1 MGATKK
7 TAGTRDRAATEANAH
22 DRRAGRVAIVGR
34 PNVGKSTLL
43 NALIGERI
51 AITSPLPQTTRDS
64 ILGLYSV
71 PGLQIAFVDTPGI
84 HTAKNKLGARMNAT
98 AEHATDDADAQIM
111 VVELG
116 GRGQGLTAVD
126 KSILAKLRKIPTVLV
141 LNKVDRVQPRS
152 LLLPLLE
159 SINKDVGPGLAAI
172 VPVSARSGNG
182 VDRIVA
188 ELAKILPRG
197 EPLFPED
204 EISDRPVRFFVAEF
218 VREQILRNTR
228 NEVPHGVAVTVESF
242 EEEKKTP
249 RILLTVHVD
258 KETHK
263 PILLGKHGAMMKTI
277 GTAARARV
285 EELLGKQV
293 HIEIFVRVTPG
304 WYENDAL
311 LRSFGYDGHGAASAN
326 AGASANATQRTSR

>member
-1 MGATKK
+1 MGDSKK
-7 TAGTRDRAATEANAH
+7 TENP
-22 DRRAGRVAIVGR
+22 RRAGRVAIVGR

-51 AITSPLPQTTRDS
+51 AIVSPLPQTTRDS
-64 ILGLYSV
+64 ILGLLSTE
-71 PGLQIAFVDTPGI
+71 GLQIAFVDTPGI
-84 HTAKNKLGARMNAT
+84 HAAKNKLGARMNRASEQ
-98 AEHATDDADAQIM
+98 AAQDADAQLL

-116 GRGQGLTAVD
+116 GRGQGLTAPD
-126 KSILAKLRKIPTVLV
+126 KDILRSLPKIPTLLV

-152 LLLPLLE
+152 AILPLLE
-159 SINKDVGPGLAAI
+159 SIGKDVGPGLTAI
-172 VPVSARSGNG
+172 IPVSARSGNG
-182 VDRIVA
+182 VPRIVA
-188 ELAKILPRG
+188 ELAKILPLG

-204 EISDRPVRFFVAEF
+204 EISDRPMRFFVAEF

-249 RILLTVHVD
+249 RIMLTVHVD

-263 PILLGKHGAMMKTI
+263 PILLGKHGSMMKTI
-277 GTAARARV
+277 GSAARARV

-293 HIEIFVRVTPG
+293 HMELFVRVTPG

-311 LRSFGYDGHGAASAN
+311 LRSFGYDDAHASGGSGAKAN
-326 AGASANATQRTSR
+326 QRTSR

>member
-7 TAGTRDRAATEANAH
+7 KSAGGEKRPRTSDEGG
-22 DRRAGRVAIVGR
+22 RRAGRVAIVGR

-51 AITSPLPQTTRDS
+51 AIVSPLPQTTRDS
-64 ILGLYSV
+64 ILGILSTE
-71 PGLQIAFVDTPGI
+71 GLQIAFVDTPGI
-84 HTAKNKLGARMNAT
+84 HTAKNKLGARMNRT
-98 AEHATDDADAQIM
+98 AEHTAEGADAQLL

-116 GRGQGLTAVD
+116 GRGQGLAAAD
-126 KSILAKLRKIPTVLV
+126 KAILGKLPKIPTVLV
-141 LNKVDRVQPRS
+141 LNKVDQVKPRS

-159 SINKDVGPGLAAI
+159 SLNKELGPQMAAI

-188 ELAKILPRG
+188 ELGKILPLG

-258 KETHK
+258 KDSHK
-263 PILLGKHGAMMKTI
+263 PILVGKHGAMMKTI

-293 HIEIFVRVTPG
+293 HLELFVRVTPG

-311 LRSFGYDGHGAASAN
+311 LRSFGYEEAS
-326 AGASANATQRTSR
+326 R